1 MRKGLL
7 VTLALGAALCAV
19 NTEVAQA
26 WGWERDHRHRSAR
39 VFGYGPVYAYG
50 PTIPSRPPI
59 SRYGPVA
66 EPGGYETSSVKLA
79 PSWWRE
85 PRRR

>member
-1 MRKGLL
+1 MEESFQMRKGLL
-7 VTLALGAALCAV
+7 VTLALGAALCTV

-26 WGWERDHRHRSAR
+26 WG
-39 VFGYGPVYAYG
+39 FGYGPVYAYG
-50 PTIPSRPPI
+50 PTIPSRPQI

-66 EPGGYETSSVKLA
+66 EPGGYEASSVKLA